1 MVGAVLYMMIIALP
15 TLFKK
20 IGWWKWRIEGLE
32 RLPPRSMG
40 GMIVVANHSHWLDI
54 LALGALM
61 PLSYRLSWL
70 GKIEIFEHPVSNWFF
85 RTLNVIPIR
94 RGKRDLSALEAS
106 ETALRN
112 GAVFVIFPEG
122 HRSGNGVL
130 QQGHGGAIRMAMR
143 TGVPIVPIAITGSQH
158 GLKGSALRKEL
169 KLQVGMPYVVEPTP
183 GNKIPPDLMA
193 SLTNDMMVRIANM
206 LPEEKRGYY
215 QELAMAEAVV

>member
-1 MVGAVLYMMIIALP
+1 MVIIALP

-32 RLPPRSMG
+32 HLPPRSMG

-54 LALGALM
+54 LALGTLM

-70 GKIEIFEHPVSNWFF
+70 GKIEIFEHPLANWLF

-94 RGKRDLSALEAS
+94 RGKRDLAALEAS

-130 QQGHGGAIRMAMR
+130 QQGHGGAVRMAMR
-143 TGVPIVPIAITGSQH
+143 TDVPIVPIAITGSHH

-169 KLQVGMPYVVEPTP
+169 KLQVGEPYMIEPTP
-183 GNKIPPDLMA
+183 GKKIPPDVMT
-193 SLTNDMMVRIANM
+193 SLTNDMMLRIAMM
-206 LPEEKRGYY
+206 LPEDKRGYY
-215 QELAMAEAVV
+215 QELATAEVVC